1 MKKYNFKEGDL
12 IEVTTSTEK
21 SQGILMQSP
30 SQNLVIK
37 LNNGYNL
44 SINKNDIKS
53 IKLLQK
59 YKQQKEKK
67 VSQIKFN
74 KNLPTISILHTGGT
88 IASKVDYKTG
98 AVSAKFS
105 PQDLLQI
112 FPELQNTANI
122 KSKLIFQIFSED
134 MEPKHWIIL
143 AKEILKEIKN
153 KINGIIITHGT
164 DTLAYTSAALS
175 FMLQDLNIPILLVG
189 AQRSSDRGSSD
200 AALNLIC
207 ATHFITKT
215 NFTGVAVCM
224 HSSIEDNY
232 CYIHPGTKVK
242 KLHSSRRDAFKTIND
257 KPYAKAYPDGKIEY
271 LRDYPKKDSSK
282 KLDIKI
288 GFDQKVAI
296 LKARPGLN
304 IKELEFYEKNK
315 YKGLILEGTG
325 LGHLPL
331 YTLKILQRMN
341 KKGIFLVMT
350 PQTIFGHINLNV
362 YSRGRELQ
370 NVGIISGEDML
381 AETAYVKLGWLLAN
395 YPKNQ
400 IRKLITENLCGE
412 INKRILPDEYIEE

>member
-215 NFTGVAVCM
+215 NFTVF
-224 HSSIEDNY
+224 I
-232 CYIHPGTKVK
+232 
-242 KLHSSRRDAFKTIND
+242 
-257 KPYAKAYPDGKIEY
+257 
-271 LRDYPKKDSSK
+271 
-282 KLDIKI
+282 
-288 GFDQKVAI
+288 
-296 LKARPGLN
+296 
-304 IKELEFYEKNK
+304 
-315 YKGLILEGTG
+315 
-325 LGHLPL
+325 
-331 YTLKILQRMN
+331 
-341 KKGIFLVMT
+341 
-350 PQTIFGHINLNV
+350 
-362 YSRGRELQ
+362 
-370 NVGIISGEDML
+370 
-381 AETAYVKLGWLLAN
+381 
-395 YPKNQ
+395 
-400 IRKLITENLCGE
+400 
-412 INKRILPDEYIEE
+412 